1 MKTLEEYLKQATNYL
16 HEKSCEALTAERI
29 RILNY
34 YKSQNLEE
42 NFLRQI
48 ENNPEWVRLTET
60 TEVKFYIEE
69 PLKQNPG
76 CSRNAFIRPGIFLMI
91 FDSGKTPVIK
101 VVI

>member
-1 MKTLEEYLKQATNYL
+1 MKTLEEYLNKATNYL
-16 HEKSCEALTAERI
+16 HEKSCEALSAERI
-29 RILNY
+29 RILSY
-34 YKSQNLEE
+34 YQEQDLAE
-42 NFLRQI
+42 NFLKQI
-48 ENNPEWVRLTET
+48 ENNPEWVKLAET

-76 CSRNAFIRPGIFLMI
+76 CTRNAFIRPGIFLMI

>member
-16 HEKSCEALTAERI
+16 HEKSCETLTTEKA
-29 RILNY
+29 RILDY
-34 YKSQNLEE
+34 YKNQDLEE
-42 NFLRQI
+42 NFQKQI
-48 ENNPEWVRLTET
+48 ENNPEWVKLAET
-60 TEVKFYIEE
+60 AEVKFYIEE

-76 CSRNAFIRPGIFLMI
+76 CTRNAFIKPGIFLMI

>member
-1 MKTLEEYLKQATNYL
+1 MKSLEEYLSNATNYL
-16 HEKSCEALTAERI
+16 FKKSCEENDTERN
-29 RILNY
+29 RILTY
-34 YKSQNLEE
+34 YHEQGLEE
-42 NFLRQI
+42 NFLKQI
-48 ENNPEWVRLTET
+48 ENNHEWVKLAET

-76 CSRNAFIRPGIFLMI
+76 CARNAFIKTGIFLMI